1 MSNLMVCEN
10 RIKNML
16 VIDKQIN
23 PDKVSRLIKSEVLY
37 VLKNYIDVCAEDVD
51 VDIFF
56 NENGFYEFNINGVFK
71 NIKTVKLFN

>member
-1 MSNLMVCEN
+1 MVCEN

-23 PDKVSRLIKSEVLY
+23 PDNVSRLIKSEVLY